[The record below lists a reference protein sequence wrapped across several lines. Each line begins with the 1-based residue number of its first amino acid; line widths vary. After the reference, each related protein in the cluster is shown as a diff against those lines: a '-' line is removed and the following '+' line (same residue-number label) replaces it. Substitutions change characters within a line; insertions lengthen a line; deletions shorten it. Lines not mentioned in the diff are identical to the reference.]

1 MPRRRPG
8 RIRAATPDRQ
18 QSPHPRSAIDGLS
31 SRTLSEIVRLERTRN
46 YLQPGDVSSAFRLWK
61 DYVHRPTRELWHDDE
76 FGNVHWYCCGNPLE
90 GRALLDG
97 VIQAMS
103 LRGAREIR
111 KIIEK
116 LDSFMGPPDPATDR
130 RRWRAS

>member
-8 RIRAATPDRQ
+8 RIRASIPDWH
-18 QSPHPRSAIDGLS
+18 QSQRSRPGIGRLSPRA
-31 SRTLSEIVRLERTRN
+31 LSEIVRVERTRN
-46 YLQPGDVSSAFRLWK
+46 YLQPGDIGTALRLWK
-61 DYVHRPTRELWHDDE
+61 DYVHRPERELWYDDE

-103 LRGAREIR
+103 HRGARDLR
-111 KIIEK
+111 KIIEE
-116 LDSFMGPPDPATDR
+116 LDAFMGPPDPAADR
-130 RRWRAS
+130 RR